1 MLIRYFVLMLC
12 SGCVL
17 VCFEIC
23 AIVCSRCYVRFPPWC
38 VLRLCIGSVAVVMYC
53 GCFALSLFSFVL
65 LCGFTWWL
73 FSLFV
78 LIGFVVALLC
88 VCVFVLVMLCMCLF
102 IVVVTIFLF
111 VGFGM
116 YLVVVSVLVYRI
128 CSCSYF

>member
-65 LCGFTWWL
+65 LCGFTCWL

-78 LIGFVVALLC
+78 LIGFADALLC
-88 VCVFVLVMLCMCLF
+88 VCVCSRYAVYVFIHCCCHNLPFRGFWNVLGC
-102 IVVVTIFLF
+102 
-111 VGFGM
+111 GFGIG
-116 YLVVVSVLVYRI
+116 VSDL
-128 CSCSYF
+128 FM